1 MIRLLLILTATISP
15 AVAETVVATRT
26 IPALS
31 VISADDVTINGEPTA
46 EAVNAAQSIIGMEA
60 RVALFAGRPIR
71 PGDIGQPA
79 VVERNQV
86 IPLTFERNGL
96 VISTEGR
103 ALGRAGPGDTIRVM
117 NIGSRMTVSAM
128 IGGDG
133 VAYVQ
138 R

>member
-1 MIRLLLILTATISP
+1 MIRLLLILMATISP